1 MAIQDERGALSL
13 AEKQGEKRGLRR
25 GIDVACELPGIELST
40 ERQEK
45 LHGLDVPELDAL
57 LKTIRAERR
66 WP

>member
-25 GIDVACELPGIELST
+25 GIETACEILGIELSE
-40 ERQEK
+40 ERREK
-45 LHGLDVPELDAL
+45 LYGLDVPALDVL